1 MDFASLNFLFIFMP
15 VFFTAYWLLPNH
27 GIRNGLLL
35 AGSAIFL
42 AAGELIYFVLILAL
56 IGCNYLIG
64 RQTFRT
70 LNTDKPASRWVGLG
84 VVLNLAVLLSFK
96 FLSTYSTLLL
106 PYLPP
111 NAVPLFDH
119 IPYPLGLSY
128 LSFQFISY
136 LLDIFLKKQPA
147 EKNIFIFSLY
157 ILFFPKIIVGPITRY
172 SELRDQIAQRV
183 ISMDGTAAGLRRF
196 ITGLAKKVLIADQ
209 LGRVANA
216 AFGLASPEF
225 TTGTAWFVLLAY
237 ALQLYF
243 DFSGYIDMALGLAQ
257 CLGFTLPE
265 NFNYPY
271 SAKSISEFWRR
282 WHITLARWFRDYVF
296 FPLERRRLKFVRRQT
311 HQQINTLIVFL
322 LTGLWHG
329 LTLPFITWGLIHG
342 AAVALEASGFG
353 RKLKTLPIALQ
364 HAYALTVI
372 LFGWIF
378 FRSPSLPYA
387 VSFVK
392 RLFGL
397 GGVIQPVSFSLS
409 QPLPF
414 IEPSV
419 ILAFCVGMFFVFP
432 IVPAIR
438 NRVVQTRGESRMARF
453 VSLSLN
459 DMALFALFFACILVL
474 VGAAYKPGIYAGF

>member
-15 VFFTAYWLLPNH
+15 VFFTVYWLVPH
-27 GIRNGLLL
+27 QGIRNGLLL
-35 AGSAIFL
+35 LGSAVFL

-56 IGCNYLIG
+56 IACNYVIG
-64 RQTFRT
+64 RGIFRA
-70 LNTDKPASRWVGLG
+70 LNTERPASTWVWLG
-84 VVLNLAVLLSFK
+84 VLLNIVTLLLFK
-96 FLSTYSTLLL
+96 FLNTYSTLLL

-111 NAVPLFDH
+111 GAVPFFDH

-136 LLDIFLKKQPA
+136 LLDIFLKKGPA
-147 EKNIFIFSLY
+147 ENNIFTFSLY
-157 ILFFPKIIVGPITRY
+157 IMFFPKIIVGPITRY
-172 SELRDQIAQRV
+172 SQVRNQIAQRV
-183 ISMDGTAAGLRRF
+183 ISMDGAAAGLRRF

-209 LGRVANA
+209 LGRVTNA

-265 NFNYPY
+265 NFNNPY

-282 WHITLARWFRDYVF
+282 WHITLSSWFRDYVF
-296 FPLERRRLKFVRRQT
+296 FPLERRRMNFMG
-311 HQQINTLIVFL
+311 QQINTVIVFL

-329 LTLPFITWGLIHG
+329 LTLPFIAWGLVHG
-342 AAVALEASGFG
+342 AAVALESSGFG
-353 RKLKTLPIALQ
+353 RKLKALPLAFQ
-364 HAYALTVI
+364 HAYALTII

-387 VSFVK
+387 FSFLK

-397 GGVIQPVSFSLS
+397 GGAIQPVSFSLS

-419 ILAFCVGMFFVFP
+419 TLAFCAGMLFVFP
-432 IVPAIR
+432 IIPSIQSKVLGAWGEW
-438 NRVVQTRGESRMARF
+438 RVARV

-459 DMALFALFFACILVL
+459 DIVVFALFFASILVI
-474 VGAAYKPGIYAGF
+474 VGASFKPGIYAGF

>member
-15 VFFTAYWLLPNH
+15 VFFTAYLLVPHH

-42 AAGELIYFVLILAL
+42 AAGELIYFVLILAM
-56 IGCNYLIG
+56 IACNYLIG
-64 RQTFRT
+64 RQISRA
-70 LNTDKPASRWVGLG
+70 LNTDNPASRWIGLG
-84 VVLNLAVLLSFK
+84 VVLNLSTLLSFK
-96 FLSTYSTLLL
+96 FLSTYSALLL

-111 NAVPLFDH
+111 KAVPLFDH

-136 LLDIFLKKQPA
+136 LLDIFLKKGPA
-147 EKNIFIFSLY
+147 EKNIFTFSLY

-172 SELRDQIAQRV
+172 SQLSDQIAQRV
-183 ISMDGTAAGLRRF
+183 ISMDGVAAGLRRF

-209 LGRVANA
+209 LGRVTNA

-282 WHITLARWFRDYVF
+282 WHITLSSWFRDYVF
-296 FPLERRRLKFVRRQT
+296 FPLERRRQSFGG
-311 HQQINTLIVFL
+311 QQINTLIVFL

-329 LTLPFITWGLIHG
+329 LTLPFIAWGLIHG
-342 AAVALEASGFG
+342 GAVALEASGFG
-353 RKLKTLPIALQ
+353 RKLKTFPIALQ

-387 VSFVK
+387 FSFVK

-397 GGVIQPVSFSLS
+397 GGAIQPVSFSLS

-419 ILAFCVGMFFVFP
+419 ILAFCVGMFFAFP
-432 IVPAIR
+432 VIPAVR
-438 NRVVQTRGESRMARF
+438 NKVLQTWGASRIARF

-459 DMALFALFFACILVL
+459 DVALFALFYACIVVL
-474 VGAAYKPGIYAGF
+474 TGAAYKPGIYGGF